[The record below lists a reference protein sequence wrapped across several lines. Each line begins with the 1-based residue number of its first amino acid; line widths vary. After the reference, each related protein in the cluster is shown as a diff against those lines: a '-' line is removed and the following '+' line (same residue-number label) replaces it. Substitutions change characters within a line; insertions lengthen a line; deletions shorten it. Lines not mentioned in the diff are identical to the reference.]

1 MIDYAGKSFESPW
14 ENAMHDMATIRRQ
27 IADPPLIA
35 EKDQYLIKFAIT
47 DAEIEDAFK
56 LRYNVF
62 NVEQGKG
69 LSTSRDGIDK
79 DKFDDFCLHLIV
91 VRKDT
96 GGVVGT
102 YRIHFGSIAAHSML
116 GFYSEQEYRI
126 EGLASIAASSIEVGR
141 SCVARDSRNGSVM
154 ALLWSG
160 ISELIYRSKQRY
172 LLGCVS
178 LEVTEPVAGWALYEY
193 FKRNNCFAQ
202 SIRAFPREGYELAR
216 PPEAEILE
224 VAADKKR
231 IHAMIPPLFKGYLRL
246 GAKICGEPAFDYE
259 FGSIDFFIILDVEQV
274 PLRYR
279 KHFCVEPGKNN
290 ERKC

>member
-1 MIDYAGKSFESPW
+1 
-14 ENAMHDMATIRRQ
+14 MHDMATIRRQ

-47 DAEIEDAFK
+47 DAEIEDAFR

-69 LSTSRDGIDK
+69 LSSSKNGIDK
-79 DKFDDFCLHLIV
+79 DEFDDHCLHLIV
-91 VRKDT
+91 VRKDDSR
-96 GGVVGT
+96 VVGT
-102 YRIHFGSIAAHSML
+102 YRIHFGAVAAHSQL

-126 EGLASIAASSIEVGR
+126 DGLAPIAASCIEVGR
-141 SCVARDSRNGSVM
+141 SCVAQDSRNGSVM

-160 ISELIYRSKQRY
+160 ISELLYRSKQQY

-193 FKRNNCFAQ
+193 FRNGNYFAGD
-202 SIRAFPREGYELAR
+202 IRAVPKKGYELPR
-216 PPEAEILE
+216 PPENEILE
-224 VAADKKR
+224 AAADRHR

-246 GAKICGEPAFDYE
+246 GAKICGEPAFDHE
-259 FGSIDFFIILDVEQV
+259 FGSIDFFIILDVMQV
-274 PLRYR
+274 PQRYM
-279 KHFCVEPGKNN
+279 KHFNVDVPVKNN
-290 ERKC
+290 EQKC